1 MSIWF
6 VSLAAFAYLAILFLV
21 AQWADRNAG
30 QPGTLGERVF
40 NSPLVYTL
48 SIAVYCTSWTFFGA
62 VGTASRD
69 GLEFMAIY
77 LGPSLVFFGW
87 VFLLRKLARISR
99 SLRITSIAD
108 FISSRFGKSQSIAAL
123 VTVVAMIAT
132 TPYIA
137 LQLKAVALSFEVLTG
152 QAGVVLAST
161 DGFLPT
167 DTPMFFDTALLVIV
181 AIGGLTLLFGTRHLN
196 ANERHAGIVAAIA
209 FESLVK
215 LIAFVSIGVFVV
227 WGING
232 SPSLLLQSMANNDTL
247 EHVFTLTQSQ
257 YGRWVTLLIISA
269 IAAICLP
276 RQFQVTVVENEAGD
290 HLRSAAWMFPLYLFV
305 LCLFVV
311 PIAWT
316 GLNILPD
323 NADPDLFVLTLPLSQ
338 GNQFLALLAF
348 IGGFSSATSM
358 IIIACVVLALM
369 ICNHIVVPLLVRA
382 GALDPLR
389 SDANFSRALLNI
401 RRGSIVVVLLLGYFY
416 LQLSE
421 DTAALASIGL
431 ISFAGAAQ
439 LLPAIVSGVFWRRAT
454 ANAAFAAISVGTII
468 WAYTLL
474 LPAIERSG
482 VPLGLLSETGP
493 LGLSFLNPEGLLGI
507 SNWDSLTH
515 SLFFS
520 LSINFLIL
528 IAVSNFSIQSRLD
541 RQQAHLFVSTFELPE
556 PALRQQQTY
565 VPSLDEL
572 RQLSERFLGSRRT
585 TELFQSHDKH
595 RGSTES
601 GQTTGSIT
609 SPPLTRDVERALAGN
624 LGAASARVIV
634 KRLAQSQDIT
644 HDEAIQ
650 ILDEAQQ
657 LALYSQQLEDQRQ
670 ALSDTASKLVK
681 ANARLTEI
689 DRNKDEFLRQISHE
703 LRTPLTSVRSFASIL
718 ESNDNIPP
726 ETKARYLGIIRTET
740 ERLTRMLE
748 GMLIQRRVEDNVFEF
763 NFVNHDPNTTLEK
776 ALRLV
781 EAGAVANGVAIRVY
795 LDVPTAQ
802 GDGVTISADADA
814 LNQVFLN
821 VLSNAIK
828 FADKHDPVVN
838 VSSSH
843 TAGKWQVVI
852 QDNGPGLGEVDPFAQ
867 DQPSRA
873 GRWIGAGMGLRVSQT
888 IMKGHRGHIAISNDD
903 GAKVTISLP
912 IADDIDGTT

>member
-1 MSIWF
+1 MNSWF
-6 VSLAAFAYLAILFLV
+6 VSFAAVAYLAILFLV

-152 QAGVVLAST
+152 QSGASNVYT
-161 DGFLPT
+161 DLTTSANNPL
-167 DTPMFFDTALLVIV
+167 FFDTAFLVII

-215 LIAFVSIGVFVV
+215 LVAFVSIGIFVV

-232 SPSLLLQSMANNDTL
+232 SPALLLQSMANNDAL
-247 EHVFTLTQSQ
+247 EHVFTLTESQ
-257 YGRWVTLLIISA
+257 YGRWMTLLIISA

-290 HLRSAAWMFPLYLFV
+290 HLRSAAWMFPLYLFI

-316 GLNILPD
+316 GLNILPA
-323 NADPDLFVLTLPLSQ
+323 NTDPDLFVLTLPLSQ

-369 ICNHIVVPLLVRA
+369 ICNHIVVPLLVRY

-389 SDANFSRALLNI
+389 SETNFARALLNI
-401 RRGSIVVVLLLGYFY
+401 RRASIVVVLLLGYFY

-439 LLPAIVSGVFWRRAT
+439 MLPAILLGVFWRRAT
-454 ANAAFAAISVGTII
+454 ANAAFTAILVGTII

-482 VPLGLLSETGP
+482 VPLGLLSTPGP
-493 LGLSFLNPEGLLGI
+493 FGMALLHPEGLFGI
-507 SNWDSLTH
+507 KDWDSLTH

-520 LSINFLIL
+520 LSVNFLTL
-528 IAVSNFSIQSRLD
+528 IAVSNFSRQSRLD

-572 RQLSERFLGSRRT
+572 RQLSERFLGSSRTQELFHNHKVGGASDST
-585 TELFQSHDKH
+585 TEQQVAL
-595 RGSTES
+595 
-601 GQTTGSIT
+601 T
-609 SPPLTRDVERALAGN
+609 SAPLTRDVERALAGN

-644 HDEAIQ
+644 PDEAIQ

-657 LALYSQQLEDQRQ
+657 LAIYSQQLEDQRQ
-670 ALSDTASKLVK
+670 RLSDTAHKLVQ

-703 LRTPLTSVRSFASIL
+703 LRTPLTSVRSFAAIL
-718 ESNDNIPP
+718 ESNQDIPV
-726 ETKARYLGIIRTET
+726 ETKTRYLGIIRTET

-748 GMLIQRRVEDNVFEF
+748 GILIQRRVEDNVFELTF
-763 NFVNHDPNTTLEK
+763 EHQNPDLVLEK

-781 EAGAVANGVAIRVY
+781 EAASLANGVTIQLITSTSESVSKETATLANI
-795 LDVPTAQ
+795 DV
-802 GDGVTISADADA
+802 DA

-821 VLSNAIK
+821 ILSNAIK
-828 FADKHDPVVN
+828 FADNKTPVVT
-838 VSSSH
+838 VLSERTSQ
-843 TAGKWQVVI
+843 WWRVVI
-852 QDNGPGLGEVDPFAQ
+852 ADNGPGFGKTDPFSQ
-867 DQPSRA
+867 DQPSRE
-873 GRWIGAGMGLRVSQT
+873 GRWIGAGMGLRVSRT
-888 IMKGHRGHIAISNDD
+888 IIEGHKGQITAEDD
-903 GAKVTISLP
+903 HGAKVTVSLP
-912 IADDIDGTT
+912 LVD